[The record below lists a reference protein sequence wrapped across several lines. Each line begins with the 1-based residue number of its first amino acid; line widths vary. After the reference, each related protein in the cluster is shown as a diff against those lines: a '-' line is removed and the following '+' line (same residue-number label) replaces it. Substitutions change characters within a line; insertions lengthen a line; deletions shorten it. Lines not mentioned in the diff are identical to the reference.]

1 MTGGDTTI
9 VAGIEIPS
17 TNPVFLTVVG
27 VWTGLKRY
35 PCNPY
40 FHYSRNMID
49 SAAKAGK
56 IYRHETG

>member
-49 SAAKAGK
+49 SAAKA
-56 IYRHETG
+56 